1 MREYT
6 ISGFTIFFLAI
17 FWISG
22 ISYGQSEK
30 KLQHAADSLAA
41 LLPERLETIV
51 DKTLDDQF
59 ARIENQIAKLPN
71 VDKKTVFL
79 VTLPLENYL
88 EDIYF
93 PANEPAVIYPRIIF
107 KTIVKE
113 IMQGIS
119 KRKIALKLVRM
130 EQKSV
135 FAREFKEAQAKKPPE
150 QGKK

>member
-1 MREYT
+1 MREYV
-6 ISGFTIFFLAI
+6 ISGFTISFLAI

-30 KLQHAADSLAA
+30 KLQQTADSLAA
-41 LLPERLETIV
+41 LLPDRLETIV

-71 VDKKTVFL
+71 VDKKAVFL

-93 PANEPAVIYPRIIF
+93 PANEPAIIYPRIIF
-107 KTIVKE
+107 RTIIRE
-113 IMQGIS
+113 IMQGTS

-130 EQKSV
+130 EQKSA
-135 FAREFKEAQAKKPPE
+135 FAQAFKKARENKPPA